1 MATYNFISVK
11 SSDRSIEWPLRTGF
25 TVLVLLYVIGMV
37 KKCGLLKIVH
47 DHFKRTRQ
55 GEDPV
60 LAEYIGSFEAAVESN
75 KDIDG
80 LISKNQVTSLFIFF
94 KGKGYWGGGGM
105 ESNFK

>member
-1 MATYNFISVK
+1 
-11 SSDRSIEWPLRTGF
+11 
-25 TVLVLLYVIGMV
+25 MV

-60 LAEYIGSFEAAVESN
+60 LTEYIGSFEAAVESN

-80 LISKNQVTSLFIFF
+80 LISKNQVRFYMVPDSQSSCIHISSSIALNYTSDPDQ
-94 KGKGYWGGGGM
+94 GDSDECWQYWFC
-105 ESNFK
+105 E

>member
-1 MATYNFISVK
+1 M
-11 SSDRSIEWPLRTGF
+11 
-25 TVLVLLYVIGMV
+25 LLYITGMV

-94 KGKGYWGGGGM
+94 LDKCYSREKCFGVGGGGGG
-105 ESNFK
+105 EGNFKSKSLGRRFNVAFCGALRLI

>member
-1 MATYNFISVK
+1 M
-11 SSDRSIEWPLRTGF
+11 
-25 TVLVLLYVIGMV
+25 LLYITGMV

-80 LISKNQVTSLFIFF
+80 LISKNQVTSLFIVFLV
-94 KGKGYWGGGGM
+94 KCYSREKCYCG
-105 ESNFK
+105 EEDNFDLECTVDGAP